1 MSFLKKAI
9 GGFESVVR
17 DVSGNKDYHFGD
29 LTKKALGVPTHSDEE
44 KHTAVNDW
52 IVLKDVA
59 SGRTYYQNN
68 RLGVT
73 QWDPPVPL
81 QCQQPQQAP
90 EHQQHAHDLPAGWQT
105 LHDASGRPYYV
116 NHATRLTTYER
127 PVPTASGSCFSAQP
141 PPQYAAFTRASS
153 SDPSRV
159 LVGAIKVNEALD
171 MTEEELRA
179 HIGEIRPPKKLF
191 GSQKIADGW
200 VEMRDEHGRVFFHN
214 KVTNEVSYVRPS
226 DTLGSLLTPT
236 TDTLKGLVCGV
247 IESVFDPFN

>member
-73 QWDPPVPL
+73 QWDPLFQACQPTVMIVSRAVICL
-81 QCQQPQQAP
+81 QA
-90 EHQQHAHDLPAGWQT
+90 
-105 LHDASGRPYYV
+105 GRPY
-116 NHATRLTTYER
+116 TTQ
-127 PVPTASGSCFSAQP
+127 TA
-141 PPQYAAFTRASS
+141 
-153 SDPSRV
+153 V
-159 LVGAIKVNEALD
+159 LI
-171 MTEEELRA
+171 M
-179 HIGEIRPPKKLF
+179 
-191 GSQKIADGW
+191 
-200 VEMRDEHGRVFFHN
+200 
-214 KVTNEVSYVRPS
+214 
-226 DTLGSLLTPT
+226 
-236 TDTLKGLVCGV
+236 
-247 IESVFDPFN
+247 